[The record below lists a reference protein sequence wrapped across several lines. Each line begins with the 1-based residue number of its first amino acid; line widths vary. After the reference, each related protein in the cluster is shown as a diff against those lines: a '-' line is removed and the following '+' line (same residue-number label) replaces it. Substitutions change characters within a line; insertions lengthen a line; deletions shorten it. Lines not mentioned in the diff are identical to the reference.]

1 MLMQKIQ
8 GYERDSQLKEEA
20 EKKAKE
26 VEEALGKLQAELA
39 DYRRVN
45 TLKDAEIAEYQ
56 ERLEQF
62 DNL

>member
-26 VEEALGKLQAELA
+26 VEEALGKLQAEFA